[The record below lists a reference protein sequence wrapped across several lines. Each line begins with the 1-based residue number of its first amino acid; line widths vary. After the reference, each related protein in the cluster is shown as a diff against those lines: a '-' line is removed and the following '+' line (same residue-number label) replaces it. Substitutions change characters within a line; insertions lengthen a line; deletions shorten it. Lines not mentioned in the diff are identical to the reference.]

1 MTQRE
6 WQKHNTTQVLMR
18 LNNSTD
24 KDILQKLDTVE
35 SKQGYIKGL
44 IREDIYDRRA
54 ESEEST

>member
-6 WQKHNTTQVLMR
+6 WQKQNTTQILMR

-24 KDILQKLDTVE
+24 KDILSKLDTVE

-44 IREDIYDRRA
+44 IREDIYDRRT
-54 ESEEST
+54 ESEERS